1 MTDYR
6 ASGLATFTAMM
17 GEEIAQRLASQA
29 DAGGFLSGSS
39 ALALDFAFGGVWSR
53 PGLEMKQRSLI
64 VIAILIATRQYSEL
78 KNHVR
83 IGIRNGLTAREI
95 EEALIQCVPY
105 LGFPAVASAQGPVIE
120 VLRELGLDPSVQTPE
135 ERGVL

>member
-6 ASGLATFTAMM
+6 AEGLATFSRMM
-17 GEEIAQRLASQA
+17 GEDVARRMAANA
-29 DAGGFLSGSS
+29 DEGGFLSGTS

-64 VIAILIATRQYSEL
+64 VIAILIATRHYAEL

-83 IGIRNGLTAREI
+83 IGIRNGLTAREV
-95 EEALIQCVPY
+95 EETLIQCVPY
-105 LGFPAVASAQGPVIE
+105 LGFPAVASAQAPVIE
-120 VLRELGLDPSVQTPE
+120 ALREMGLDPAASTPQ
-135 ERGVL
+135 ERGML

>member
-6 ASGLATFTAMM
+6 AEGLATFSRMM
-17 GEEIAQRLASQA
+17 GEDVARRMAANA
-29 DAGGFLSGSS
+29 DEGGFLSGTS

-64 VIAILIATRQYSEL
+64 VIAILIATRHYAEL

-83 IGIRNGLTAREI
+83 IGIRNGLTAR
-95 EEALIQCVPY
+95 
-105 LGFPAVASAQGPVIE
+105 AVE
-120 VLRELGLDPSVQTPE
+120 
-135 ERGVL
+135 

>member
-6 ASGLATFTAMM
+6 ASGLATFTAML